1 MKKIITTLVM
11 AGAFSVQAQ
20 VLQTGPSTS
29 VTPYMWPAVNGASVI
44 SILSSGESVNGYSLC
59 DPGDGMGYLDNGSS
73 TFTVNHNVEISYPNG
88 SLNAIGTIDVGLNT
102 VSSTVNAWVYPN
114 PAQNFIT
121 LKLENHE
128 DNVQISITNL
138 LGEVLYHTTVVSGL
152 NEVQINTHSMVSG
165 MYLVKIKQDSGYTIQ
180 NLIISK

>member
-59 DPGDGMGYLDNGSS
+59 APGDGMGYLDNGSS
-73 TFTVNHNVEISYPNG
+73 TFTVYHYVEI
-88 SLNAIGTIDVGLNT
+88 
-102 VSSTVNAWVYPN
+102 
-114 PAQNFIT
+114 
-121 LKLENHE
+121 
-128 DNVQISITNL
+128 
-138 LGEVLYHTTVVSGL
+138 
-152 NEVQINTHSMVSG
+152 
-165 MYLVKIKQDSGYTIQ
+165 
-180 NLIISK
+180 